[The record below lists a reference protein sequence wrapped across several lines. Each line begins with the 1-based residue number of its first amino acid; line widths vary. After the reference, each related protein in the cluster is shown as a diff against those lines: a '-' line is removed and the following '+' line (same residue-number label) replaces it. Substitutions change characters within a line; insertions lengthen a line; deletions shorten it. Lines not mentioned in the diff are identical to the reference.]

1 MKRVVHRYYQ
11 LNVNIEG
18 KIPTGD
24 IALKQRPKT
33 DEMVAKGSKM
43 G

>member
-1 MKRVVHRYYQ
+1 MKRFVHRYYQ
-11 LNVNIEG
+11 LNINFDW
-18 KIPTGD
+18 KIPTSD

-33 DEMVAKGSKM
+33 DEMVAKGTNM